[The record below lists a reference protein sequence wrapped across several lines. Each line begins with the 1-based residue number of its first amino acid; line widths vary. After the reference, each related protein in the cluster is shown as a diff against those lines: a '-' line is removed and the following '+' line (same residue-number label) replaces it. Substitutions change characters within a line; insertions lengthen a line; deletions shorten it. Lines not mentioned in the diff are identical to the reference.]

1 MALNLNSIIGLTN
14 RVSSTAK
21 AIFKGSANARQEMSA
36 LKTAEFFNS
45 CEKDLFINGGVS
57 KNQIETT
64 LKKLCPGLNVNV
76 KNNYSDL
83 RNGAI
88 GRNFSEN
95 TVIGYDLKLPFSG
108 PKASDVVTKDNV
120 DTLMH
125 EVRHL
130 MDFAYNPKYT
140 GRANTIPAFNKF
152 KGYATRSANY
162 SDFYQNKIYA
172 SYSDNFGENL
182 KNIFVDKNITPSEKI
197 EVLQSWRHRIKT
209 EINAFSDGIK
219 YENKYELN
227 RNLDEIN
234 WGVKEIEK
242 PDWAARLS
250 QDEYLKHYKNVLGMS
265 NETHTKNSQK
275 FMIDERYAF
284 NQKLSQ
290 IEEMLGA
297 EIKKERK
304 RVDTNLFLFGKP

>member
-1 MALNLNSIIGLTN
+1 MGLNLNSIIGFTS

-21 AIFKGSANARQEMSA
+21 AIFKGSANARQEMAA

-57 KNQIETT
+57 KNQIEIS

-83 RNGAI
+83 RNGAVSRI
-88 GRNFSEN
+88 FSEN
-95 TVIGYDLKLPFSG
+95 TVIGYNLELPFSG
-108 PKASDVVTKDNV
+108 SKPSDVLTKDNV
-120 DTLMH
+120 STLMH

-130 MDFAYNPKYT
+130 MDFTYNPKYT
-140 GRANTIPAFNKF
+140 GRVNTIPAFDKF

-162 SDFYQNKIYA
+162 SDFYENKIYA
-172 SYSDNFGENL
+172 S
-182 KNIFVDKNITPSEKI
+182 
-197 EVLQSWRHRIKT
+197 
-209 EINAFSDGIK
+209 
-219 YENKYELN
+219 
-227 RNLDEIN
+227 
-234 WGVKEIEK
+234 
-242 PDWAARLS
+242 
-250 QDEYLKHYKNVLGMS
+250 YLKHYKNVLGMS
-265 NETHTKNSQK
+265 NETHTKNSQN
-275 FMIDERYAF
+275 FIIDGLFDF

-304 RVDTNLFLFGKP
+304 RINTNLFLFGKP